1 MNTQKM
7 LLAVVAGFVV
17 MFGLAGLFHLV
28 IMKDFFIQK
37 LGGSPLIQYPIL
49 SYLIL
54 AILMSYIYPQGYKGG
69 SLLKE
74 GLVFGIL
81 IGLVCRVPS
90 EVLELGYGRG
100 DLAFV
105 VTEGIWHMV
114 EEGIG
119 GIVIAYVYGKGK
131 TATT

>member
-1 MNTQKM
+1 MNMQKM
-7 LLAVVAGFVV
+7 LLAVVVGFIV

-37 LGGSPLIQYPIL
+37 MGGSPMIQYPIA
-49 SYLIL
+49 SYVIL

-69 SLLKE
+69 SLIRE

-81 IGLVCRVPS
+81 MGLMCRVPW
-90 EVLELGYGRG
+90 EVVELGYGRG
-100 DLAFV
+100 DIPFV
-105 VTEGIWHMV
+105 LTEGIWHMV

-119 GIVIAYVYGKGK
+119 GIAIAFMYGKTK
-131 TATT
+131 TAT